1 MYSYSYK
8 LSQYTT
14 ATNVSLLQGKR
25 RLSFYKPNT
34 SLSLSYTQTW
44 LPTLKSNS
52 SPIKS
57 RAGLLIV

>member
-34 SLSLSYTQTW
+34 SLSLSYTD
-44 LPTLKSNS
+44 LASNT
-52 SPIKS
+52 KE
-57 RAGLLIV
+57 